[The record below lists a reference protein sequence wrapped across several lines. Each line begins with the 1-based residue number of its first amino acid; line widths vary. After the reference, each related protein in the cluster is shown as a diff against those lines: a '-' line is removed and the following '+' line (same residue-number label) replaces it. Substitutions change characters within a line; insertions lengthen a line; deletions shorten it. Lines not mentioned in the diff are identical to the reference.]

1 MSSYDDFIVIR
12 DLNSEI
18 SGIAM
23 FEFFET
29 YNLQNLV
36 KDPTCYKNPSEPTCT
51 DLILAN
57 FPKSFHQTQIIE
69 SGLPD
74 FQKLTLTLLKTHFLR
89 LKASLVSYRDYKGFI
104 NNYFRSEL
112 LQVINSSESDITIF
126 KDLQYTLQR
135 VLDKHAL
142 LKKR

>member
-1 MSSYDDFIVIR
+1 MSSYDNFLVIR
-12 DLNSEI
+12 DLNSEN
-18 SGIAM
+18 SGMAM
-23 FEFFET
+23 FGFCET

-36 KDPTCYKNPSEPTCT
+36 KYPTCYKNLSKPTCT
-51 DLILAN
+51 DLILAH
-57 FPKSFHQTQIIE
+57 FPKSFQHTQTVE
-69 SGLPD
+69 SGLTD
-74 FQKLTLTLLKTHFLR
+74 IQKITLTLLKTHFLR
-89 LKASLVSYRDYKGFI
+89 LKASLVSYRDYKGFM

-112 LQVINSSESDITIF
+112 LQVINSLELDITIF